1 MKVYVVISVSGKD
14 SVVEGVFSSRELAE
28 MVIGSM
34 ESIMDSV
41 YIEERMID
49 NNEDKIREGLKPYYI
64 LMDKDGLVV
73 ASKRW
78 ELFSKKRDVMGL
90 RVEYS
95 RNFITVACFAKD
107 YGHAEGI
114 AEEIRKQIIWDG
126 IWCD

>member
-114 AEEIRKQIIWDG
+114 AEEIRKQAIRDG